1 MPKSMLRCFLLS
13 AALSITAVPAHAGEA
28 DVIDVKVEKLA
39 GSKYRFH
46 VTVDHEDDGW
56 DHYANAW
63 QVVSPDGNVLGTRKL
78 KHPHVEEMPFTRS
91 HVVIVP
97 AGITEVTVRA
107 GDLVHGYGG
116 AEMTVSLP
124 EK

>member
-13 AALSITAVPAHAGEA
+13 AAFFITAVSAHAGEA

-91 HVVIVP
+91 HVVSVP